1 MTRST
6 RSTHQRL
13 LEAALRLF
21 ATQGITETTTRQ
33 IAELAAVNEVT
44 LFRHFGSKYGLLLA
58 VMEDMEVF
66 NWLGETLGQQA
77 VETTTISEALENY
90 ASLSFQ
96 GLEQMPELVR
106 SLIGEAGQ
114 YPPEN
119 RQALR
124 RGLTQANRYTAQYL
138 NTVLRRQQLQP
149 LLAVEK
155 LASLLNSL
163 VLGYVVLQ
171 LISESDELWADE
183 YDFFH
188 DLVMLFLYG
197 AIPQATL
204 PSDPMPPSQAT
215 SHLEFLT
222 PALSSQ
228 DVLDLPANL
237 VHAILQRAKKQ
248 GIQDYALAYILFGAG
263 LSVAEVASLERSH
276 SMSDAHQHILRV
288 SQGRVRHVPLN
299 QWIMDRRYG
308 SHLNNPVTRWL
319 KNRKDKQT
327 ALFLTEA
334 GQPMSEVNILQCWH
348 LWVKDLVTPDGKAPD
363 IEQAQHTWRVEM
375 LMRGISLE
383 DLSILTGYDVR
394 ELESYAHRARE
405 KAALEHAIRLDQ
417 KPGSSS
423 LDT

>member
-13 LEAALRLF
+13 LEAALHLF

-33 IAELAAVNEVT
+33 ISELAEVNEVT

-66 NWLGETLGQQA
+66 SWLGETLGQQA
-77 VETTTISEALENY
+77 IETTTISEALENY

-138 NTVLRRQQLQP
+138 NTVMHRQQLQP
-149 LLAVEK
+149 ILSVEK

-171 LISESDELWADE
+171 LISESDELWSDQ

-197 AIPQATL
+197 AIPQTTL
-204 PSDPMPPSQAT
+204 SSDPLAPPQAASRLEVLAQSTPSQ
-215 SHLEFLT
+215 E
-222 PALSSQ
+222 
-228 DVLDLPANL
+228 VLDLPANL

-248 GIQDYALAYILFGAG
+248 GVQDYALAYVLFGAG

-276 SMSDAHQHILRV
+276 SISDAHQHVLRI
-288 SQGRVRHVPLN
+288 SHGRVRHVPLN

-308 SHLNNPVTRWL
+308 SHLNNPVSRWL
-319 KNRKDKQT
+319 KTRRDQQP

-334 GQPMSEVNILQCWH
+334 GHPMFATDIHQSWQR
-348 LWVKDLVTPDGKAPD
+348 WVADLITPDGKPPA

-375 LMRGISLE
+375 LMRGISLD

-394 ELESYAHRARE
+394 ELQPYAHRARE
-405 KAALEHAIRLDQ
+405 KTALEHAIRLDQ
-417 KPGSSS
+417 KPSANLPEG
-423 LDT
+423 

>member
-13 LEAALRLF
+13 LEAALQLF
-21 ATQGITETTTRQ
+21 TTQGITETTTRQ
-33 IAELAAVNEVT
+33 IAELADVNEVT

-66 NWLGETLGQQA
+66 SWLGKTLGQQA
-77 VETTTISEALENY
+77 IETTSISEALENY
-90 ASLSFQ
+90 AILSFQ

-114 YPPEN
+114 YPPAN

-138 NTVLRRQQLQP
+138 NTVMRCHQLQP
-149 LLAVEK
+149 LLAFDK

-163 VLGYVVLQ
+163 LLGYIVLQ
-171 LISESDELWADE
+171 LISESDDLWVDE

-197 AIPQATL
+197 AIPQGTL
-204 PSDPMPPSQAT
+204 PTDPLTPSQAT
-215 SHLEFLT
+215 SRLE
-222 PALSSQ
+222 ALAQSTSSQ
-228 DVLDLPANL
+228 DVLDLPTNL
-237 VHAILQRAKKQ
+237 VRAILQRAKKQ
-248 GIQDYALAYILFGAG
+248 GTQDYALAYVLFGAG
-263 LSVAEVASLERSH
+263 LSVAEVVELERSH
-276 SMSDAHQHILRV
+276 SISDAHQHVLRI

-299 QWIMDRRYG
+299 QWIMDHRYG

-319 KNRKDKQT
+319 KTRKDNQT
-327 ALFLTEA
+327 ALFLAEA
-334 GQPMSEVNILQCWH
+334 GQPISDVDIRQCWQG
-348 LWVKDLVTPDGKAPD
+348 WVDALLTPDGKTPD

-375 LMRGISLE
+375 LMRGISL
-383 DLSILTGYDVR
+383 DNLSILTGHDIR
-394 ELESYAHRARE
+394 ELQPYAHRARE

-417 KPGSSS
+417 KPGSTPS
-423 LDT
+423 DP